1 MKNKEQ
7 NIQKRETWRKIQTRF
22 GYVQISN
29 LHGKNEMV
37 ENVRIACFLAN
48 NLGHSIF
55 LLARSEIE
63 KTPDSKNVTLNI
75 FQEYKVNKTPTK
87 SAIDKHIRVAAKQA
101 AHIVLDIQSKI
112 SDGDLRHGVQ
122 ERILRTP
129 NVKTLYIIKNN
140 IIKRYERYQ
149 IIKNDWVL

>member
-1 MKNKEQ
+1 MKK
-7 NIQKRETWRKIQTRF
+7 ETWKIVRTQF

-37 ENVRIACFLAN
+37 ENIKVARFLAN

-55 LLARSEIE
+55 LLARFEHL
-63 KTPDSKNVTLNI
+63 KNPDTKNVTLNI

-87 SAIDKHIRVAAKQA
+87 SAIDNQLRSAAKQSD
-101 AHIVLDIQSKI
+101 HIVIEIQSEI
-112 SDGDLRHGVQ
+112 SNGDLRRGIY

-129 NVKTLYIIKNN
+129 NVKTVFIIKNN
-140 IIKRYERYQ
+140 TLKQYDREQ
-149 IIKNDWVL
+149 ILAKDWKL